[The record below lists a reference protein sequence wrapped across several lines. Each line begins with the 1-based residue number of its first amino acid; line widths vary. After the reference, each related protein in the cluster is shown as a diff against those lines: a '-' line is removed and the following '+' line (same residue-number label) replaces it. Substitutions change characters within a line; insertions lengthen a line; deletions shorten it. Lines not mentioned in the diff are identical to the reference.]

1 MKKDTLDTYKSELE
15 SFLKDYEEYV
25 ELRGGYAGAKRE
37 DLRKSLQRK
46 SSLIWVI
53 ISAVHGGISLT
64 LKSKAV
70 LSFEQALHQ
79 SLTDAIQ
86 DQDSR
91 SFVESHIVL
100 VLNKAIG
107 NIDNNTI
114 PTQEISPILPIMDE
128 ELKKRCLHLL
138 SGSHPLD
145 TVIRESTVILEDRLR
160 GKFSHEKLSEIIPS
174 SVDQMGETLVNKL
187 LSPNDPKI
195 VISKDKAERIA
206 FYKMMIGIVAYL
218 RNPFHHSLNDKTKL
232 SLAWSVVGL
241 VDSLLTELDN
251 CYVSED
257 ITTNLSEGK
266 AK

>member
-1 MKKDTLDTYKSELE
+1 MKKETLDIYKSELE

-25 ELRGGYAGAKRE
+25 ELRGYADAKRE
-37 DLRKSLQRK
+37 DLRKSLQRE
-46 SSLIWVI
+46 SSLIRVI
-53 ISAVHGGISLT
+53 ISAVHGGLSLT
-64 LKSKAV
+64 LRSKVV
-70 LSFEQALHQ
+70 LIFEQALSQ

-86 DQDSR
+86 DEDSR
-91 SFVESHIVL
+91 DFIESHIVL
-100 VLNKAIG
+100 VLNQAIG
-107 NIDNNTI
+107 NIVNNTI

-128 ELKKRCLHLL
+128 ELKKRCLYLL
-138 SGSHPLD
+138 NSSQPLD
-145 TVIRESTVILEDRLR
+145 TVLRESTVILEDRLR

-218 RNPFHHSLNDKTKL
+218 RNPCHHSLDNKTKL

-241 VDSLLTELDN
+241 IDSLLTELDN

-257 ITTNLSEGK
+257 IITNLSDGE